1 MIEIVYKTNSGKK
14 VVDTVE
20 TAQECE
26 RWIEERAMLA
36 KAIGLTT
43 LKAKRMLHILD
54 SKEPLAIYYC
64 RTVN

>member
-1 MIEIVYKTNSGKK
+1 VIQIVYKTNSGKK

-20 TAQECE
+20 NKEEGA

-36 KAIGLTT
+36 KVIGLAT
-43 LKAKRMLHILD
+43 LKSKHMLHILD
-54 SKEPLAIYYC
+54 SSEPLAIYYC